1 VDRGERRRQVWRRGD
16 RNVVTIAN
24 IDRMRAM
31 REFSIGVLS
40 LALSIAAFET
50 GARADEPIITEVPT
64 GSNQLG
70 YVARPSS
77 SYDEFRRRE
86 LHESSRRSRNAL
98 IGLSAA
104 TVLGSALLF
113 PGLIRQC
120 YVIQANN
127 LGTTDELRCSPA
139 GKGLV
144 GVGYPLFMGGAIGVL
159 ISGIMFGV
167 RNGKLRRLEDRI
179 AYEKSR
185 AFRWDPRTSRVVF

>member
-1 VDRGERRRQVWRRGD
+1 MNRDEGLRQVWRRGD

-31 REFSIGVLS
+31 RQLSIGVLS
-40 LALSIAAFET
+40 LALSIVAFET
-50 GARADEPIITEVPT
+50 GARADEPIITEAPAS
-64 GSNQLG
+64 SNQLG
-70 YVARPSS
+70 YVTRPST
-77 SYDEFRRRE
+77 SYDEFRQRE

-104 TVLGSALLF
+104 TVVGAALLF

-120 YVIQANN
+120 YVIQINFNRHHRRAP
-127 LGTTDELRCSPA
+127 LQPRW
-139 GKGLV
+139 KGACRYRFAAV
-144 GVGYPLFMGGAIGVL
+144 HRGITGVL

-167 RNGKLRRLEDRI
+167 RKGKLRRLEDRM

-185 AFRWDPRTSRVVF
+185 AVRWDLRTSRFVF